1 MLEGA
6 REEIA
11 AAPGR
16 NLGAS
21 FRRVGWLGFWTQI
34 CVAVIPIFV
43 LVVIFGIVRGFTLP
57 GARMPI
63 LGWMSLLSVL
73 ILIFTTLWSRR
84 YMALGKRLETEA
96 ADMAALSRA
105 VWTGLAASAMGILL
119 SLVVVLAEILF
130 LLVAF
135 LETPQGG
142 APVFQTIDGAGPA
155 WISALDVLSLLVLIL
170 TAAAEIVTLL
180 LALWLLSRLSGP
192 KDAAFAATPEASPL

>member
-1 MLEGA
+1 MSEGA
-6 REEIA
+6 REHGA
-11 AAPGR
+11 ATAGR
-16 NLGAS
+16 ALGNT
-21 FRRVGWLGFWTQI
+21 FRRVGWFGFWTQI

-43 LVVIFGIVRGFTLP
+43 LVVIFGTVRGFTLP

-63 LGWMSLLSVL
+63 LGWLSLLSVL
-73 ILIFTTLWSRR
+73 ILAFTTLWSRR
-84 YMALGKRLETEA
+84 YMAIGKRLETGSV
-96 ADMAALSRA
+96 DMAALSKA
-105 VWTGLAASAMGILL
+105 VWTGLAASAVGILF

-142 APVFQTIDGAGPA
+142 APVFQTVEGAGPP

-180 LALWLLSRLSGP
+180 LALWLLSRLSSP
-192 KDAAFAATPEASPL
+192 KDAPVDAAPEAAPV